1 MGEAFKLHAESLFG
15 YDDAVAA
22 GTNISTPTMSS
33 AGGVGAGA
41 GGGIVAGVVTGG
53 GVAPGNGNADLEMRD
68 GGGVGGGG
76 GGGGEQQQQ
85 GMY

>member
-33 AGGVGAGA
+33 AGGVGGGVGVAAGVGA
-41 GGGIVAGVVTGG
+41 GGGGTVEGIPSGG
-53 GVAPGNGNADLEMRD
+53 GGEAANTNGNADLEMHA
-68 GGGVGGGG
+68 
-76 GGGGEQQQQ
+76 
-85 GMY
+85 